1 MKNTGGK
8 GGEEGGREAEKA
20 LRIIKRASS
29 SSSSSTI
36 MPHAEGWRR
45 KEEEKGEGEDA
56 GAALAFAGWD
66 SAGITDEGSI
76 RSRSL
81 EGGLGLVGLVGFF
94 LPSPSCKHCL
104 LWPVHLSKRG
114 KGRRTSG
121 EGWRRRRKG
130 CFLAACL
137 RCANKTI
144 TLSLFRTTG

>member
-1 MKNTGGK
+1 MENTGGK
-8 GGEEGGREAEKA
+8 GREGGGGEAAKA

-36 MPHAEGWRR
+36 MPHAEDCWRR
-45 KEEEKGEGEDA
+45 KEEEEGKGEDA

-94 LPSPSCKHCL
+94 YSS
-104 LWPVHLSKRG
+104 
-114 KGRRTSG
+114 
-121 EGWRRRRKG
+121 
-130 CFLAACL
+130 
-137 RCANKTI
+137 
-144 TLSLFRTTG
+144 SLV